1 MKLTSLAVLLAAAL
15 SCTAAEFKSR
25 PWTIIKAAGP
35 KLQQLGWVVPRSSA
49 EIASSPWSVGC
60 ETLDRD
66 YTIFKNYRPYVGEL
80 GAKSARLQSGWA
92 RCEKAP
98 GVYTFEWLDE
108 VVNGLK
114 EQGVKPWICLCYG
127 NPIYGSDRNL
137 GARVLTTEPE
147 LVAWCRYVEA
157 IVNRYKE
164 VVTEWEVW
172 NEPKRD
178 EGRAYANLF
187 LRTAEVIKRVQ
198 PNATLIGLT
207 VHGFAPVVQHFSYAR
222 DVLEVLREKGKLE
235 LLDYVSYHPYTY
247 NPDDGNASADE
258 LAQLVHSFRRE
269 IKMFQAESGA
279 PSEYHVHHALAN
291 HPWTEFSQPKW
302 LLRRMA
308 GDRMRD
314 IRTSVF
320 AMIDMR
326 YPQVLLSK
334 GLLRSDL
341 QNTVI
346 YRKPSFYAVQHMM
359 SLFDETVSPIGVMK
373 HESDQSRPLTVA
385 GFRQHGL
392 TRLLVWQHDRTPT
405 DDLKWEITRL
415 KVEGVAF
422 KDPVYVELISG
433 KVYALPPDSRQST
446 DNSVTFHGLP
456 LWDSVIMIAERSQVP
471 IGPARN

>member
-1 MKLTSLAVLLAAAL
+1 
-15 SCTAAEFKSR
+15 
-25 PWTIIKAAGP
+25 
-35 KLQQLGWVVPRSSA
+35 
-49 EIASSPWSVGC
+49 
-60 ETLDRD
+60 
-66 YTIFKNYRPYVGEL
+66 
-80 GAKSARLQSGWA
+80 
-92 RCEKAP
+92 
-98 GVYTFEWLDE
+98 
-108 VVNGLK
+108 
-114 EQGVKPWICLCYG
+114 
-127 NPIYGSDRNL
+127 
-137 GARVLTTEPE
+137 
-147 LVAWCRYVEA
+147 
-157 IVNRYKE
+157 
-164 VVTEWEVW
+164 
-172 NEPKRD
+172 
-178 EGRAYANLF
+178 
-187 LRTAEVIKRVQ
+187 
-198 PNATLIGLT
+198 
-207 VHGFAPVVQHFSYAR
+207 
-222 DVLEVLREKGKLE
+222 
-235 LLDYVSYHPYTY
+235 
-247 NPDDGNASADE
+247 
-258 LAQLVHSFRRE
+258 
-269 IKMFQAESGA
+269 
-279 PSEYHVHHALAN
+279 
-291 HPWTEFSQPKW
+291 
-302 LLRRMA
+302 
-308 GDRMRD
+308 
-314 IRTSVF
+314 
-320 AMIDMR
+320 MR